1 MHFNAIQTQRR
12 LQSVLAKKEEERQ
25 RRLAA
30 KRAAEE
36 EKAAE
41 LRAAELRAKRAKRAA
56 RVRAHQVAAV
66 VAIFECDPDKGCT
79 RETIAKYVKEGEL
92 VMLEDEPGRNGFA
105 TAALREALDDGMSA
119 GAFVLAP
126 KAGRIRVADIPEDWS
141 VHEKYRKELMRRKVC
156 MSRLSACLLA
166 RFVWRWP
173 LPIAL
178 GFLCF
183 GFGDNGANARL
194 CLLFGCFPFTLGTC
208 HVQTT
213 TATMTTTVD
222 VAMPLDGHCS
232 CCILRI
238 FHISGVPYRQQ
249 LASKATTTDGD
260 ASTTERM
267 CQTLARHGCEIALL
281 LLLFLG
287 GMVEAVQDFVRIL
300 LKKDTTICACQR
312 LRVAARLPHNHH
324 TSLLL
329 LPFAHVCALHRFS

>member
-156 MSRLSACLLA
+156 MSRLSACVLACLLA
-166 RFVWRWP
+166 RSLACFISRCCVGRNSP
-173 LPIAL
+173 RRPAEAL
-178 GFLCF
+178 L
-183 GFGDNGANARL
+183 AAAARSWNER
-194 CLLFGCFPFTLGTC
+194 TLVTPKFSRVGRHMPRATC
-208 HVQTT
+208 HVC
-213 TATMTTTVD
+213 
-222 VAMPLDGHCS
+222 G
-232 CCILRI
+232 
-238 FHISGVPYRQQ
+238 
-249 LASKATTTDGD
+249 
-260 ASTTERM
+260 
-267 CQTLARHGCEIALL
+267 
-281 LLLFLG
+281 
-287 GMVEAVQDFVRIL
+287 
-300 LKKDTTICACQR
+300 
-312 LRVAARLPHNHH
+312 
-324 TSLLL
+324 
-329 LPFAHVCALHRFS
+329 